1 MNKNNRKGEMIIMLN
16 QAVFVG
22 RLVADPIVRE
32 TDKGNVSNITLAVP
46 RPYKNEHGEYEAD
59 FIDFVLWKGVAEN
72 TAEYCKKGDMLG
84 IKARVQSDFKE
95 YDGERKKVLSI
106 VAEKISFLT
115 SKARDK
121 DQEMSNDDIDE
132 EIER

>member
-72 TAEYCKKGDMLG
+72 TAEYCKKGDVIG
-84 IKARVQSDFKE
+84 IKARIQSDFKE
-95 YDGERKKVLSI
+95 QDGERKKVFSI
-106 VAEKISFLT
+106 IAEKISFLT
-115 SKARDK
+115 SKRDK
-121 DQEMSNDDIDE
+121 EHEMSNDDIEE
-132 EIER
+132 EIDR

>member
-1 MNKNNRKGEMIIMLN
+1 MLN

-22 RLVADPIVRE
+22 RLVADPIVHK

-46 RPYKNEHGEYEAD
+46 RPYRNEHGEYEAD

-72 TAEYCKKGDMLG
+72 TAEFCKKGDMLG
-84 IKARVQSDFKE
+84 IKARIQSDFKE
-95 YDGERKKVLSI
+95 QDGERKKVFSI

-115 SKARDK
+115 SKRDK
-121 DQEMSNDDIDE
+121 EHEISNDDIEE
-132 EIER
+132 EIDR

>member
-1 MNKNNRKGEMIIMLN
+1 MIIMLN

-22 RLVADPIVRE
+22 RLVADPIVHE

-72 TAEYCKKGDMLG
+72 TSEYCKKGDILG
-84 IKARVQSDFKE
+84 IKARVQSEFKE
-95 YDGERKKVLSI
+95 QDGERKKVFSI
-106 VAEKISFLT
+106 VAEKVSFLT
-115 SKARDK
+115 SNRNKEH
-121 DQEMSNDDIDE
+121 EMSNDDIE
-132 EIER
+132 EEMDR

>member
-72 TAEYCKKGDMLG
+72 TAEYCKKGDVIG
-84 IKARVQSDFKE
+84 IKARIQSDFKE
-95 YDGERKKVLSI
+95 QDGERKKVFSI
-106 VAEKISFLT
+106 IAEKISFLT
-115 SKARDK
+115 SKRDK
-121 DQEMSNDDIDE
+121 EYEMSNDDIEE
-132 EIER
+132 EIDR

>member
-1 MNKNNRKGEMIIMLN
+1 MYMLN

-22 RLVADPIVRE
+22 RLVADPIIQQ

-72 TAEYCKKGDMLG
+72 TAEFCKKGDMLG
-84 IKARVQSDFKE
+84 IKARIQSDFKE
-95 YDGERKKVLSI
+95 QDGERKKVFSI

-115 SKARDK
+115 SKRDK
-121 DQEMSNDDIDE
+121 EHEMSNDDIEE
-132 EIER
+132 EIDR

>member
-1 MNKNNRKGEMIIMLN
+1 MIIMLN

-72 TAEYCKKGDMLG
+72 TAEYCKKGDVIG
-84 IKARVQSDFKE
+84 IKARIQSDFKE
-95 YDGERKKVLSI
+95 QDGERKKVFSI
-106 VAEKISFLT
+106 IAEKISFLT
-115 SKARDK
+115 SKRDK
-121 DQEMSNDDIDE
+121 EYEMSNDDIEE
-132 EIER
+132 EIDR

>member
-1 MNKNNRKGEMIIMLN
+1 MLN

-72 TAEYCKKGDMLG
+72 TAEYCKKGDVIG
-84 IKARVQSDFKE
+84 IKARIQSDFKE
-95 YDGERKKVLSI
+95 QDGERKKVFSI
-106 VAEKISFLT
+106 IAEKISFLT
-115 SKARDK
+115 SKRDK
-121 DQEMSNDDIDE
+121 EYEMSNDDIEE
-132 EIER
+132 EIDR

>member
-1 MNKNNRKGEMIIMLN
+1 MLN

-72 TAEYCKKGDMLG
+72 TAEYCKKGDVIG
-84 IKARVQSDFKE
+84 IKARIQSDFKE
-95 YDGERKKVLSI
+95 QDGERKKVFSI
-106 VAEKISFLT
+106 IAEKISFLT
-115 SKARDK
+115 SKRDK
-121 DQEMSNDDIDE
+121 EYEMSNDDIE
-132 EIER
+132 EDIDR

>member
-1 MNKNNRKGEMIIMLN
+1 MLN

-22 RLVADPIVRE
+22 RLVADPIVYE
-32 TDKGNVSNITLAVP
+32 TEKGNVSNITLAVP

-72 TAEYCKKGDMLG
+72 TAEFCKKGDMLG
-84 IKARVQSDFKE
+84 IKARIQSDFKE
-95 YDGERKKVLSI
+95 QDGERKKVFSI

-115 SKARDK
+115 SKRDK
-121 DQEMSNDDIDE
+121 EYEMSNDDIEE
-132 EIER
+132 EIDR

>member
-1 MNKNNRKGEMIIMLN
+1 MLN

-22 RLVADPIVRE
+22 RLVADPVIQE

-59 FIDFVLWKGVAEN
+59 FIDFVLWKGLAEN
-72 TAEYCKKGDMLG
+72 TSEYCKKGDMVG
-84 IKARVQSDFKE
+84 IKARIQSDIKE
-95 YDGERKKVLSI
+95 HEGEKKKVLSI

-115 SKARDK
+115 SKREK
-121 DQEMSNDDIDE
+121 EQEISNDDIDE

>member
-1 MNKNNRKGEMIIMLN
+1 MLN

-22 RLVADPIVRE
+22 RLVADPIVQE

-72 TAEYCKKGDMLG
+72 TAEYRKKGDMLG

>member
-1 MNKNNRKGEMIIMLN
+1 MLN

-59 FIDFVLWKGVAEN
+59 FIDFVLWQGVAEN
-72 TAEYCKKGDMLG
+72 TAEYCKKGDVIG
-84 IKARVQSDFKE
+84 IKARIQSDFKE
-95 YDGERKKVLSI
+95 QDGERKKVFSI
-106 VAEKISFLT
+106 IAEKISFLT
-115 SKARDK
+115 SKRDK
-121 DQEMSNDDIDE
+121 EYEMSNDDIEE
-132 EIER
+132 EIDR

>member
-72 TAEYCKKGDMLG
+72 TAEYCKKGDVIG
-84 IKARVQSDFKE
+84 IKARIQRDFKE
-95 YDGERKKVLSI
+95 QDGERKKVFSI
-106 VAEKISFLT
+106 IAEKISFLT
-115 SKARDK
+115 SKRDK
-121 DQEMSNDDIDE
+121 EYEMSNDDIEE
-132 EIER
+132 EIDR

>member
-1 MNKNNRKGEMIIMLN
+1 MLN

-46 RPYKNEHGEYEAD
+46 RPYRNEHGEYEAD

-72 TAEYCKKGDMLG
+72 TAEFCKKGDMLG
-84 IKARVQSDFKE
+84 IKARIQSDFKE
-95 YDGERKKVLSI
+95 QDGERKKVFSI

-115 SKARDK
+115 SKRDK
-121 DQEMSNDDIDE
+121 EHEMSNDDIEE
-132 EIER
+132 EIDR